1 MKRSSKIIIG
11 AVLTLGIAGGVA
23 AYGKHHFSDSTR
35 FAGYM
40 VEHVSDELE
49 LTDVQTLS
57 LQGLADEVVKVKSQ
71 MKSEMKNDR
80 QTLRDMLAAPNF
92 DQGKALQLLNEKT
105 TAIKDNA
112 PTVVAALGKFLDGLT
127 AEQKAE
133 ILERMDQHRH
143 QHRLK
148 NSDRDHDHERGG
160 KHSN

>member
-23 AYGKHHFSDSTR
+23 AYGKHHFSDPTR

-80 QTLRDMLAAPNF
+80 QTLRDMVAAPNF